1 MGWVV
6 YEEESGRL
14 VNYYKTR
21 AAARGVVTKHNTERT
36 YDWGDG
42 FGIYHYK
49 PGAIWACCDYGQYEG
64 VLMGLRGEALKMW
77 QFCNTDVAERGR
89 LLDAATAQIQANLD
103 RRIRAVEKG

>member
-21 AAARGVVTKHNTERT
+21 AAARGVVTKHNTERE
-36 YDWGDG
+36 YDWGSMG
-42 FGIYHYK
+42 RYHYR
-49 PGAIWACCDYGQYEG
+49 PGAIWACCDYRQYEG

-77 QFCNTDVAERGR
+77 QFCNTEIG
-89 LLDAATAQIQANLD
+89 
-103 RRIRAVEKG
+103 